1 MIPLPPRAEADVRV
15 RLALHADGA
24 VVHAREEGQGPCDAI
39 RRDLPKRSS
48 EERGQSVQASDIM
61 HGGSEVGAAFWV
73 DLFGDMRAEAT
84 KRTCWA
90 TGCNIG

>member
-1 MIPLPPRAEADVRV
+1 MPF
-15 RLALHADGA
+15 
-24 VVHAREEGQGPCDAI
+24 EETYRSGP
-39 RRDLPKRSS
+39 S